1 MGKKKKK
8 IHSIKTKITALT
20 IGIVVCVAA
29 LLLVVL
35 ISNGRKQ
42 IVNVTQNYL
51 LDIAEAYGKEL
62 EGQEDKLS
70 DPGYL
75 ANLLNGVGL
84 QGISSSYA
92 YLVDAEGTMLYHPTA
107 DKIGKSVEN
116 SVVKSLVQ
124 DLKAG
129 KKVAANVVT
138 YDFKGA
144 VKYASYYVSSTNAYI
159 LVISA
164 DEAEVLKP
172 IRNMAIQGI
181 IITCI
186 IEVLAIVI
194 GLLYAQRVTGP
205 IKTITGMVNRFADMD
220 FTKDE
225 KEDIFSRRNDE
236 TGDMSRS
243 IRKLREQMEKMIL
256 DIRKRSEE
264 LFAASDVL
272 SKDSEETYGM
282 VIQVEKAVSEIAEG
296 ATSQAGETQKA
307 TESVITIGNMVE
319 ETASEAGRL
328 HDNTDVIKNLG
339 SEANSTLAGL
349 TEINRKTKEA
359 IEIISRQT
367 NTTNESALKIREATA
382 LITSI
387 ATETNL
393 LSSQTGL
400 LALNASI
407 EAARAGEQGRG
418 FAVVASQIQK
428 LAEQSNE
435 SAKTIEHIVSAL
447 INDSEKAVHT
457 MEEVKD
463 VMEEQNTKVDKAG
476 EIFED
481 VLRGIEVTIKG
492 ITTISDYT
500 TKMDTARVNV
510 VDVVQNLT
518 AIAEENAA
526 ATEETS
532 ASATAVNNIIGNIS
546 DKAKDVRSI
555 AENLHDTVEMFK
567 I

>member
-1 MGKKKKK
+1 
-8 IHSIKTKITALT
+8 
-20 IGIVVCVAA
+20 
-29 LLLVVL
+29 
-35 ISNGRKQ
+35 
-42 IVNVTQNYL
+42 
-51 LDIAEAYGKEL
+51 
-62 EGQEDKLS
+62 
-70 DPGYL
+70 
-75 ANLLNGVGL
+75 
-84 QGISSSYA
+84 
-92 YLVDAEGTMLYHPTA
+92 
-107 DKIGKSVEN
+107 
-116 SVVKSLVQ
+116 
-124 DLKAG
+124 
-129 KKVAANVVT
+129 
-138 YDFKGA
+138 
-144 VKYASYYVSSTNAYI
+144 
-159 LVISA
+159 
-164 DEAEVLKP
+164 
-172 IRNMAIQGI
+172 
-181 IITCI
+181 
-186 IEVLAIVI
+186 
-194 GLLYAQRVTGP
+194 
-205 IKTITGMVNRFADMD
+205 
-220 FTKDE
+220 
-225 KEDIFSRRNDE
+225 
-236 TGDMSRS
+236 
-243 IRKLREQMEKMIL
+243 
-256 DIRKRSEE
+256 
-264 LFAASDVL
+264 
-272 SKDSEETYGM
+272 
-282 VIQVEKAVSEIAEG
+282 
-296 ATSQAGETQKA
+296 
-307 TESVITIGNMVE
+307 MVE

-339 SEANSTLAGL
+339 SEANSTLADL

-393 LSSQTGL
+393 LS
-400 LALNASI
+400 LNASI

-500 TKMDTARVNV
+500 TKMDTARVKV

-532 ASATAVNNIIGNIS
+532 ASATEVNNIIGNIS
-546 DKAKDVRSI
+546 DKAKDVRGI
-555 AENLHDTVEMFK
+555 AENLHDTVEVFK

>member
-8 IHSIKTKITALT
+8 IHSIKTKSTALT

-116 SVVKSLVQ
+116 SVIKSLVQ

-272 SKDSEETYGM
+272 SKDSEETYEM

-328 HDNTDVIKNLG
+328 HNNTDVIKNLG
-339 SEANSTLAGL
+339 SEANSTLADL

-393 LSSQTGL
+393 LS
-400 LALNASI
+400 LNASI

-500 TKMDTARVNV
+500 TKMDTARVKV

-532 ASATAVNNIIGNIS
+532 ASATEVNNIIGNIS

-555 AENLHDTVEMFK
+555 AENLHDTVEVFK

>member
-8 IHSIKTKITALT
+8 IYSIKTKITALT

-42 IVNVTQNYL
+42 IVSVTQNYL
-51 LDIAEAYGKEL
+51 LDIAETYGKEL
-62 EGQEDKLS
+62 EGQEDRLS

-129 KKVAANVVT
+129 KNVAANVVT

-172 IRNMAIQGI
+172 IRYMAIQGI

-186 IEVLAIVI
+186 IAVLAIVI
-194 GLLYAQRVTGP
+194 GLVYAQRVTGP

-225 KEDIFSRRNDE
+225 KEDILSKRNDE

-243 IRKLREQMEKMIL
+243 IKKMREQMEKMIL
-256 DIRKRSEE
+256 DIRQRSEE
-264 LFAASDVL
+264 LFATSDVL
-272 SKDSEETYGM
+272 SKDSEETYEM

-339 SEANSTLAGL
+339 SEANSTLADL

-393 LSSQTGL
+393 LS
-400 LALNASI
+400 LNASI

-532 ASATAVNNIIGNIS
+532 ASATEVNNIIGNIS

-555 AENLHDTVEMFK
+555 AENLHDTVEVFK

>member
-8 IHSIKTKITALT
+8 IYSIKTKITALT

-393 LSSQTGL
+393 LS
-400 LALNASI
+400 LNASI

-532 ASATAVNNIIGNIS
+532 ASATEVNNIIGNIS

>member
-8 IHSIKTKITALT
+8 IHSIKTKITSLT

-29 LLLVVL
+29 LLLVLL

-42 IVNVTQNYL
+42 IVSVTQNYL

-62 EGQEDKLS
+62 EGQEDRLS

-75 ANLLNGVGL
+75 ADLLKGVGL

-129 KKVAANVVT
+129 KKVAANVVS
-138 YDFKGA
+138 YEFKGA
-144 VKYASYYVSSTNAYI
+144 VKYASYYVNSTNAYI

-186 IEVLAIVI
+186 IAVLAIVI
-194 GLLYAQRVTGP
+194 GLVYAQRVTGP
-205 IKTITGMVNRFADMD
+205 IKTITGMVNRFADMN

-225 KEDIFSRRNDE
+225 KEDILSKRNDE

-243 IRKLREQMEKMIL
+243 IKKMREQMEKMIL
-256 DIRKRSEE
+256 DIRERSKE
-264 LFAASDVL
+264 LFATSDVL
-272 SKDSEETYGM
+272 SKDSEETYEM

-328 HDNTDVIKNLG
+328 HNNTDVIKNLG
-339 SEANSTLAGL
+339 SEANSTLADL

-393 LSSQTGL
+393 LS
-400 LALNASI
+400 LNASI

-492 ITTISDYT
+492 VTTISDYT
-500 TKMDTARVNV
+500 TKMDSARVKV

-532 ASATAVNNIIGNIS
+532 ASATEVNNIIGNIS
-546 DKAKDVRSI
+546 DKAKDVRGI
-555 AENLHDTVEMFK
+555 AEKLHDTVEMFK
-567 I
+567 L

>member
-1 MGKKKKK
+1 M
-8 IHSIKTKITALT
+8 T

-393 LSSQTGL
+393 LS
-400 LALNASI
+400 LNASI

-532 ASATAVNNIIGNIS
+532 ASATEVNNIIGNIS

>member
-8 IHSIKTKITALT
+8 IHSIKTKITSLT

-62 EGQEDKLS
+62 EGQEDRLS

-75 ANLLNGVGL
+75 ADLLKGVGL

-129 KKVAANVVT
+129 KKVAANVVS

-144 VKYASYYVSSTNAYI
+144 VKYASYYVNSTNAYI

-186 IEVLAIVI
+186 IAVLAIVI
-194 GLLYAQRVTGP
+194 GLVYAQRVTGP
-205 IKTITGMVNRFADMD
+205 IKTITGMVNRFADMN

-225 KEDIFSRRNDE
+225 KEDILSKRNDE

-243 IRKLREQMEKMIL
+243 IKKMREQMEKMIL
-256 DIRKRSEE
+256 DIRERSKE
-264 LFAASDVL
+264 LFSTSDVL
-272 SKDSEETYGM
+272 SKDSEETYEM

-319 ETASEAGRL
+319 ETASEADRL

-339 SEANSTLAGL
+339 SEANSTLADL

-393 LSSQTGL
+393 LS
-400 LALNASI
+400 LNASI

-492 ITTISDYT
+492 VTTISDYT

-532 ASATAVNNIIGNIS
+532 ASATEVNNIIGNIS
-546 DKAKDVRSI
+546 DKAKDVRGI
-555 AENLHDTVEMFK
+555 AEKLHDTVEMFK
-567 I
+567 L

>member
-8 IHSIKTKITALT
+8 IHSIKTKITSLT

-42 IVNVTQNYL
+42 IVSVTQNYL

-62 EGQEDKLS
+62 EGQEDRLS

-75 ANLLNGVGL
+75 ADLLKGVGL

-129 KKVAANVVT
+129 KKVAANVVS

-144 VKYASYYVSSTNAYI
+144 VKYASYYVNSTNAYI

-172 IRNMAIQGI
+172 IRDMAIHGV

-186 IEVLAIVI
+186 IAVLAIVS
-194 GLLYAQRVTGP
+194 GLIYAQRVTGP

-225 KEDIFSRRNDE
+225 KEDILSKRNDE

-243 IRKLREQMEKMIL
+243 IKKMREQMEKMIL

-264 LFAASDVL
+264 LFATSDVL
-272 SKDSEETYGM
+272 SKDSEETYEM

-319 ETASEAGRL
+319 ETASEADRL

-339 SEANSTLAGL
+339 SEANSTLADL

-359 IEIISRQT
+359 IEIISGQT

-393 LSSQTGL
+393 LS
-400 LALNASI
+400 LNASI

-492 ITTISDYT
+492 VTTISDYT
-500 TKMDTARVNV
+500 TKMDSARVKV

-532 ASATAVNNIIGNIS
+532 ASATEVNNIIGNIS

>member
-1 MGKKKKK
+1 M
-8 IHSIKTKITALT
+8 T

-282 VIQVEKAVSEIAEG
+282 VIQVEKSVSEIAEG

-393 LSSQTGL
+393 LS
-400 LALNASI
+400 LNASI

-532 ASATAVNNIIGNIS
+532 ASATEVNNIIGNIS

>member
-1 MGKKKKK
+1 MEKEKKK
-8 IHSIKTKITALT
+8 IHSIKTKITSLT

-181 IITCI
+181 IISSI
-186 IEVLAIVI
+186 IAVLAIVI
-194 GLLYAQRVTGP
+194 GLVYAQRVTGP

-225 KEDIFSRRNDE
+225 KEDILSRCNDE

-243 IRKLREQMEKMIL
+243 IKKMREQMEKMIL
-256 DIRKRSEE
+256 DIRERSKE
-264 LFAASDVL
+264 LFATSDVL
-272 SKDSEETYGM
+272 SKDSEETYEM

-328 HDNTDVIKNLG
+328 HNNTDVIKNLG
-339 SEANSTLAGL
+339 SEANSTLADL

-393 LSSQTGL
+393 LS
-400 LALNASI
+400 LNASI

-463 VMEEQNTKVDKAG
+463 VMEEQNTKVDKAE

-532 ASATAVNNIIGNIS
+532 ASATEVNNIIGNIS

-555 AENLHDTVEMFK
+555 AENLQDTVEMFK

>member
-1 MGKKKKK
+1 M
-8 IHSIKTKITALT
+8 T

-339 SEANSTLAGL
+339 SEANSTLADL

-393 LSSQTGL
+393 LS
-400 LALNASI
+400 LNASI

-500 TKMDTARVNV
+500 TKMDTARVKV

-532 ASATAVNNIIGNIS
+532 ASATEVNNIIGNIS

>member
-1 MGKKKKK
+1 M
-8 IHSIKTKITALT
+8 T

-393 LSSQTGL
+393 LS
-400 LALNASI
+400 LNASI

-500 TKMDTARVNV
+500 TKMDTARVKV

-532 ASATAVNNIIGNIS
+532 ASATEVNNIIGNIS

>member
-8 IHSIKTKITALT
+8 IYSIKTKITSLT

-51 LDIAEAYGKEL
+51 LDIAEVYGKEL
-62 EGQEDKLS
+62 EGQEDRLS
-70 DPGYL
+70 DQGYL

-129 KKVAANVVT
+129 KNVAANVVT

-172 IRNMAIQGI
+172 IRYMAIQGI

-186 IEVLAIVI
+186 IAVLAIVI
-194 GLLYAQRVTGP
+194 GLVYAQRVTGP

-225 KEDIFSRRNDE
+225 KEDILSKRNDE

-243 IRKLREQMEKMIL
+243 IKKMREQMEKMIL
-256 DIRKRSEE
+256 DIRQRSEE
-264 LFAASDVL
+264 LFATSDVL
-272 SKDSEETYGM
+272 SKDSEETYEM

-339 SEANSTLAGL
+339 SEANSTLADL

-393 LSSQTGL
+393 LS
-400 LALNASI
+400 LNASI

-500 TKMDTARVNV
+500 TKMDTARVKV

-532 ASATAVNNIIGNIS
+532 ASATEVNNIIGNIS
-546 DKAKDVRSI
+546 DKAKDVRGI
-555 AENLHDTVEMFK
+555 AENLHDTVEVFK

>member
-8 IHSIKTKITALT
+8 IYSIKTKITSLT

-144 VKYASYYVSSTNAYI
+144 VKYASYYVNSTNAYI

-186 IEVLAIVI
+186 IAVLAIVI

-225 KEDIFSRRNDE
+225 KEDILSKRNDE

-243 IRKLREQMEKMIL
+243 IKKMREQMEKMIL
-256 DIRKRSEE
+256 DIRQRSEE
-264 LFAASDVL
+264 LFATSDVL

-339 SEANSTLAGL
+339 SEANSTLADL

-393 LSSQTGL
+393 LS
-400 LALNASI
+400 LNASI

-532 ASATAVNNIIGNIS
+532 ASATEVNNIIGNIS
-546 DKAKDVRSI
+546 DKVKDVRSI
-555 AENLHDTVEMFK
+555 AENLHDTVEIFK

>member
-1 MGKKKKK
+1 M
-8 IHSIKTKITALT
+8 T

-62 EGQEDKLS
+62 EGSEDKLS

-138 YDFKGA
+138 YEFKGA

-172 IRNMAIQGI
+172 IRNMAIQGV

-186 IEVLAIVI
+186 IAVLAIVS
-194 GLLYAQRVTGP
+194 GLIYAQRVTGP
-205 IKTITGMVNRFADMD
+205 IKNITGMVNRFADMD

-225 KEDIFSRRNDE
+225 KEDILSKRNDE

-243 IRKLREQMEKMIL
+243 IKKMREQMEKMIL

-264 LFAASDVL
+264 LFATSDVL
-272 SKDSEETYGM
+272 SKDSEETYEM

-339 SEANSTLAGL
+339 SEANSTLADL

-393 LSSQTGL
+393 LS
-400 LALNASI
+400 LNASI

-435 SAKTIEHIVSAL
+435 SAKTIEKIVSAL

-463 VMEEQNTKVDKAG
+463 VMEEQNIKVDKAG

-500 TKMDTARVNV
+500 AKMDTARVNV

-532 ASATAVNNIIGNIS
+532 ASATEVNNIIGNIS
-546 DKAKDVRSI
+546 DKAKDVRGI
-555 AENLHDTVEMFK
+555 AENLHDTVEVFK

>member
-8 IHSIKTKITALT
+8 IYSIKTKITSLT

-144 VKYASYYVSSTNAYI
+144 VKYASYYVNSTNAYI

-186 IEVLAIVI
+186 IAVLAIVI

-225 KEDIFSRRNDE
+225 KEDILSKRNDE

-243 IRKLREQMEKMIL
+243 IKKMREQMEKMIL
-256 DIRKRSEE
+256 DIRQRSEE
-264 LFAASDVL
+264 LFATSDVL

-339 SEANSTLAGL
+339 SEANSTLADL

-393 LSSQTGL
+393 LS
-400 LALNASI
+400 LNASI

-463 VMEEQNTKVDKAG
+463 VMEDQNTKVDKAG

-532 ASATAVNNIIGNIS
+532 ASATEVNNIIGNIS
-546 DKAKDVRSI
+546 DKVKDVRSI
-555 AENLHDTVEMFK
+555 AENLHDTVEIFK

>member
-1 MGKKKKK
+1 
-8 IHSIKTKITALT
+8 
-20 IGIVVCVAA
+20 
-29 LLLVVL
+29 
-35 ISNGRKQ
+35 
-42 IVNVTQNYL
+42 
-51 LDIAEAYGKEL
+51 
-62 EGQEDKLS
+62 
-70 DPGYL
+70 
-75 ANLLNGVGL
+75 
-84 QGISSSYA
+84 
-92 YLVDAEGTMLYHPTA
+92 
-107 DKIGKSVEN
+107 
-116 SVVKSLVQ
+116 
-124 DLKAG
+124 
-129 KKVAANVVT
+129 
-138 YDFKGA
+138 
-144 VKYASYYVSSTNAYI
+144 
-159 LVISA
+159 
-164 DEAEVLKP
+164 
-172 IRNMAIQGI
+172 
-181 IITCI
+181 
-186 IEVLAIVI
+186 
-194 GLLYAQRVTGP
+194 
-205 IKTITGMVNRFADMD
+205 MD

-272 SKDSEETYGM
+272 SKDSEETYEM

-393 LSSQTGL
+393 LS
-400 LALNASI
+400 LNASI

-532 ASATAVNNIIGNIS
+532 ASATEVNNIIGNIS

>member
-1 MGKKKKK
+1 MEKEKKK
-8 IHSIKTKITALT
+8 IHSIKTKITSLT

-181 IITCI
+181 IISSI
-186 IEVLAIVI
+186 IAVLAIVI
-194 GLLYAQRVTGP
+194 GLVYAQRVTGP

-225 KEDIFSRRNDE
+225 KEDILSRRNDE

-243 IRKLREQMEKMIL
+243 IKKMREQMEKMIL
-256 DIRKRSEE
+256 DIRERSKE
-264 LFAASDVL
+264 LFATSDVL
-272 SKDSEETYGM
+272 SKDSEETYEM

-328 HDNTDVIKNLG
+328 HNNTDVIKNLG
-339 SEANSTLAGL
+339 SEANSTLADL

-393 LSSQTGL
+393 LS
-400 LALNASI
+400 LNASI

-463 VMEEQNTKVDKAG
+463 VMEEQNTKVDKAE

-532 ASATAVNNIIGNIS
+532 ASTTEVNNIIGNIS

-555 AENLHDTVEMFK
+555 AENLQDTVEMFK

>member
-1 MGKKKKK
+1 M
-8 IHSIKTKITALT
+8 T

-272 SKDSEETYGM
+272 SKDSEETYET

-393 LSSQTGL
+393 LS
-400 LALNASI
+400 LNASI

-500 TKMDTARVNV
+500 TKMDTARVKV

-532 ASATAVNNIIGNIS
+532 ASATEVNNIIGNIS

>member
-1 MGKKKKK
+1 MEKEKKK
-8 IHSIKTKITALT
+8 IHSIKTKITSLT

-92 YLVDAEGTMLYHPTA
+92 YLVDSEGTMLYHPTA

-181 IITCI
+181 IISSI
-186 IEVLAIVI
+186 IAVLAIVI
-194 GLLYAQRVTGP
+194 GLVYAQRVTGP

-225 KEDIFSRRNDE
+225 KEDILSRRNDE

-243 IRKLREQMEKMIL
+243 IKKMREQMEKMIL
-256 DIRKRSEE
+256 DIRERSKE
-264 LFAASDVL
+264 LFATSDVL
-272 SKDSEETYGM
+272 SKDSEETYEM

-328 HDNTDVIKNLG
+328 HNNTDVIKNLG
-339 SEANSTLAGL
+339 SEANSTLADL

-393 LSSQTGL
+393 LS
-400 LALNASI
+400 LNASI

-463 VMEEQNTKVDKAG
+463 VMEEQNTKVDKAE

-532 ASATAVNNIIGNIS
+532 ASATEVNNIIGNIS

-555 AENLHDTVEMFK
+555 AENLQDTVEMFK

>member
-8 IHSIKTKITALT
+8 IYSIKTKITSLT

-51 LDIAEAYGKEL
+51 LDIAEVYGKEL
-62 EGQEDKLS
+62 EGQEDRLS
-70 DPGYL
+70 DQGYL

-129 KKVAANVVT
+129 KNVAANVVT

-172 IRNMAIQGI
+172 IRYMAIQGI

-186 IEVLAIVI
+186 IAVLAIVI
-194 GLLYAQRVTGP
+194 GLVYAQRVTGP

-225 KEDIFSRRNDE
+225 KEDILSKRNDE

-243 IRKLREQMEKMIL
+243 IKKMREQMEKMIL
-256 DIRKRSEE
+256 DIRQRSEE
-264 LFAASDVL
+264 LFATSDVL
-272 SKDSEETYGM
+272 SKDSEETYEM

-339 SEANSTLAGL
+339 SEANSTLADL

-393 LSSQTGL
+393 LS
-400 LALNASI
+400 LNASI

-532 ASATAVNNIIGNIS
+532 ASATEVNNIIGNIS

-555 AENLHDTVEMFK
+555 AENLHDTVEVFK

>member
-8 IHSIKTKITALT
+8 IYSIKTKITSLT

-51 LDIAEAYGKEL
+51 LDIAEVYGKEL
-62 EGQEDKLS
+62 EGQEDRLS
-70 DPGYL
+70 DQGYL

-92 YLVDAEGTMLYHPTA
+92 YLVNAEGTMLYHPTA

-129 KKVAANVVT
+129 KNVAANVVT

-172 IRNMAIQGI
+172 IRYMAIQGI

-186 IEVLAIVI
+186 IAVLAIVI
-194 GLLYAQRVTGP
+194 GLVYAQRVTGP

-225 KEDIFSRRNDE
+225 KEDILSKRNDE

-243 IRKLREQMEKMIL
+243 IKKMREQMEKMIL
-256 DIRKRSEE
+256 DIRQRSEE
-264 LFAASDVL
+264 LFATSDVL
-272 SKDSEETYGM
+272 SKDSEETYEM

-339 SEANSTLAGL
+339 SEANSTLADL

-393 LSSQTGL
+393 LS
-400 LALNASI
+400 LNASI

-500 TKMDTARVNV
+500 TKMDTARVKV

-532 ASATAVNNIIGNIS
+532 ASATEVNNIIGNIS
-546 DKAKDVRSI
+546 DKAKDVRGI
-555 AENLHDTVEMFK
+555 AENLHDTVEVFK

>member
-8 IHSIKTKITALT
+8 IHSIKTKITSLT

-62 EGQEDKLS
+62 EGAEDKLS

-75 ANLLNGVGL
+75 ANLLKGVGL

-138 YDFKGA
+138 YEFKGA

-172 IRNMAIQGI
+172 IRDMAIQGV

-186 IEVLAIVI
+186 IAVLAIVS
-194 GLLYAQRVTGP
+194 GLIYAQRVTGP

-225 KEDIFSRRNDE
+225 KEDILSKRNDE

-243 IRKLREQMEKMIL
+243 IKKMREQMEKMIL

-264 LFAASDVL
+264 LFATSDVL
-272 SKDSEETYGM
+272 SKDSEETYEM

-339 SEANSTLAGL
+339 SEANSTLADL

-359 IEIISRQT
+359 IEIISGQT

-393 LSSQTGL
+393 LS
-400 LALNASI
+400 LNASI

-435 SAKTIEHIVSAL
+435 SAKTIEKIVSAL

-463 VMEEQNTKVDKAG
+463 VMEEQNIKVDKAG

-492 ITTISDYT
+492 VTTISDYT
-500 TKMDTARVNV
+500 AKMDTARVNV

-532 ASATAVNNIIGNIS
+532 ASATEVNNIIGNIS
-546 DKAKDVRSI
+546 DKAKDVRGI
-555 AENLHDTVEMFK
+555 AENLHDTVEVFK

>member
-8 IHSIKTKITALT
+8 IHSIKTKITSLT

-116 SVVKSLVQ
+116 SVVKSLVR

-194 GLLYAQRVTGP
+194 GLLYAQRVTSP

-393 LSSQTGL
+393 LS
-400 LALNASI
+400 LNASI

-532 ASATAVNNIIGNIS
+532 ASATEVNNIIGNIS
-546 DKAKDVRSI
+546 DKAKDVRGI
-555 AENLHDTVEMFK
+555 AENLHDTVEVFK

>member
-1 MGKKKKK
+1 M
-8 IHSIKTKITALT
+8 T

-393 LSSQTGL
+393 LS
-400 LALNASI
+400 LNASI

-532 ASATAVNNIIGNIS
+532 ASATEVNNIIGNIS

-555 AENLHDTVEMFK
+555 AENLHDTVEVFK

>member
-1 MGKKKKK
+1 M
-8 IHSIKTKITALT
+8 T

-256 DIRKRSEE
+256 DIRERSEE

-393 LSSQTGL
+393 LS
-400 LALNASI
+400 LNASI

-500 TKMDTARVNV
+500 TKMDTARVKV

-532 ASATAVNNIIGNIS
+532 ASATEVNNIIGNIS

>member
-8 IHSIKTKITALT
+8 IYSIKTKITSLT

-62 EGQEDKLS
+62 EGQEDRLS

-124 DLKAG
+124 ELKAG
-129 KKVAANVVT
+129 KNVAANVVT

-172 IRNMAIQGI
+172 IRYMAIQGI

-186 IEVLAIVI
+186 IAVLAIVI
-194 GLLYAQRVTGP
+194 GLVYAQRVTGP

-225 KEDIFSRRNDE
+225 KEDILSKRNDE

-243 IRKLREQMEKMIL
+243 IKKMREQMEKMIL
-256 DIRKRSEE
+256 DIRQRSEE
-264 LFAASDVL
+264 LFATSDVL
-272 SKDSEETYGM
+272 SKDSEETYEM

-339 SEANSTLAGL
+339 SEANSTLADL

-393 LSSQTGL
+393 LS
-400 LALNASI
+400 LNASI

-532 ASATAVNNIIGNIS
+532 ASATEVNNIIGNIS
-546 DKAKDVRSI
+546 DKAKDVRNI
-555 AENLHDTVEMFK
+555 AENLHDTVEVFK

>member
-1 MGKKKKK
+1 MEKEKKK

-107 DKIGKSVEN
+107 DKIGQPVEN
-116 SVVKSLVQ
+116 SVVKSLIQ
-124 DLKAG
+124 DMKAG
-129 KKVAANVVT
+129 KKVNANVVS
-138 YDFKGA
+138 YDFRGA
-144 VKYASYYVSSTNAYI
+144 IKYASYYVSSTNAYI

-172 IRNMAIQGI
+172 IQGI

-186 IEVLAIVI
+186 IAVLAIII

-225 KEDIFSRRNDE
+225 KEDILSKRNDE

-243 IRKLREQMEKMIL
+243 IKKMREQMEKMIL
-256 DIRKRSEE
+256 DIRQRSEE
-264 LFAASDVL
+264 LFATSDVL
-272 SKDSEETYGM
+272 SKDSEETYEM

-339 SEANSTLAGL
+339 SEANSTLADL

-393 LSSQTGL
+393 LS
-400 LALNASI
+400 LNASI

-532 ASATAVNNIIGNIS
+532 ASATEVNNIIGNIS
-546 DKAKDVRSI
+546 DKAKDVHNI
-555 AENLHDTVEMFK
+555 AENLHDTVEVFK

>member
-8 IHSIKTKITALT
+8 IHSIKTKITSLT

-42 IVNVTQNYL
+42 IVSVTQNYL

-62 EGQEDKLS
+62 EGQEDRLS

-75 ANLLNGVGL
+75 ADLLKGVGL

-129 KKVAANVVT
+129 KKVAANVVS
-138 YDFKGA
+138 YEFKGA
-144 VKYASYYVSSTNAYI
+144 VKYASYYVNSTNAYI

-186 IEVLAIVI
+186 IAVLAIVI
-194 GLLYAQRVTGP
+194 GLVYAQRVTGP

-393 LSSQTGL
+393 LS
-400 LALNASI
+400 LNASI

-532 ASATAVNNIIGNIS
+532 ASATEVNNIIGNIS

>member
-144 VKYASYYVSSTNAYI
+144 VKYASYYVNSTNAYI

-186 IEVLAIVI
+186 IAVLAIAI
-194 GLLYAQRVTGP
+194 GLIYAQRVTGP

-225 KEDIFSRRNDE
+225 KEDILSKRNDE

-243 IRKLREQMEKMIL
+243 IKKMREQMEKMIL
-256 DIRKRSEE
+256 DIRQRSEE
-264 LFAASDVL
+264 LFATSDVL

-339 SEANSTLAGL
+339 SEANSTLADL

-393 LSSQTGL
+393 LS
-400 LALNASI
+400 LNASI

-532 ASATAVNNIIGNIS
+532 ASATEVNNIIGNIS
-546 DKAKDVRSI
+546 DKVKDVRSI
-555 AENLHDTVEMFK
+555 AENLHDTVEVFK

>member
-1 MGKKKKK
+1 
-8 IHSIKTKITALT
+8 
-20 IGIVVCVAA
+20 
-29 LLLVVL
+29 
-35 ISNGRKQ
+35 
-42 IVNVTQNYL
+42 
-51 LDIAEAYGKEL
+51 
-62 EGQEDKLS
+62 
-70 DPGYL
+70 
-75 ANLLNGVGL
+75 
-84 QGISSSYA
+84 
-92 YLVDAEGTMLYHPTA
+92 MLYHPTA

-138 YDFKGA
+138 YEFKGA

-186 IEVLAIVI
+186 IAVLAIVI
-194 GLLYAQRVTGP
+194 GLIYAQRVTGP

-225 KEDIFSRRNDE
+225 KEDILSKRNDE

-243 IRKLREQMEKMIL
+243 IKKMREQMEKMIL

-264 LFAASDVL
+264 LFATSDVL
-272 SKDSEETYGM
+272 SKDSEETYEM

-339 SEANSTLAGL
+339 SEANSTLADL

-359 IEIISRQT
+359 IEIISGQT

-393 LSSQTGL
+393 LS
-400 LALNASI
+400 LNASI

-435 SAKTIEHIVSAL
+435 SAKTIEKIVSAL

-463 VMEEQNTKVDKAG
+463 VMEEQNIKVDKAG

-492 ITTISDYT
+492 VTTISDYT
-500 TKMDTARVNV
+500 AKMDTARVNV

-532 ASATAVNNIIGNIS
+532 ASATEVNNIIGNIS

>member
-8 IHSIKTKITALT
+8 IHSIKTKITSLT

-29 LLLVVL
+29 LLLVLL

-42 IVNVTQNYL
+42 IVSVTQNYL

-62 EGQEDKLS
+62 EGQEDRLS

-75 ANLLNGVGL
+75 ADLLKGVGL

-129 KKVAANVVT
+129 KKVAANVVS
-138 YDFKGA
+138 YEFKGA

-272 SKDSEETYGM
+272 SKDSEETYET

-328 HDNTDVIKNLG
+328 HNNTDVIKNLG
-339 SEANSTLAGL
+339 FEANSTLADL

-393 LSSQTGL
+393 LS
-400 LALNASI
+400 LNASI

-532 ASATAVNNIIGNIS
+532 ASATEVNNIIGNIS
-546 DKAKDVRSI
+546 DKVKDVRSI
-555 AENLHDTVEMFK
+555 AENLHDTVEIFK